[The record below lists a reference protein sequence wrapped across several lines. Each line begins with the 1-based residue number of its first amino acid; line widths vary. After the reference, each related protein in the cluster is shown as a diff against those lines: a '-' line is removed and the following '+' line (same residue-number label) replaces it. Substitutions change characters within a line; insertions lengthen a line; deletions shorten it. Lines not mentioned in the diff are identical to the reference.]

1 MRVREGARVYLQGP
15 SRPGDAHA
23 RRLELLAMNRSIIL
37 LGVGILL
44 FAFALIA
51 YPIATTGQEAF
62 DLEQE
67 AGIYLIPPALAVL
80 LVGSISTDPRGTT
93 IGGRFGNPD
102 ADLDRRAGERPA
114 PDVTGPRYNPHEPAR
129 CRYCGSIIL
138 AEYAQC
144 PRCARARECRTCN
157 RPLGLV
163 LDRATC
169 PTCARPESRCHCIR
183 ITLRPIPT
191 VARGR
196 RV

>member
-1 MRVREGARVYLQGP
+1 
-15 SRPGDAHA
+15 
-23 RRLELLAMNRSIIL
+23 MNRSIIL
-37 LGVGILL
+37 VGVGILL
-44 FAFALIA
+44 FAFVLIS
-51 YPIATTGQEAF
+51 YPIATTGQEVF

-67 AGIYLIPPALAVL
+67 AGIYLIPPALAVI

-102 ADLDRRAGERPA
+102 ADLERRAGERPA
-114 PDVTGPRYNPHEPAR
+114 PDASGLLYNPHEPAR

-138 AEYAQC
+138 PEYAQC

-169 PTCARPESRCHCIR
+169 PTCARPEARCNCSRIA
-183 ITLRPIPT
+183 LRPVPT
-191 VARGR
+191 VARAR
-196 RV
+196 RA